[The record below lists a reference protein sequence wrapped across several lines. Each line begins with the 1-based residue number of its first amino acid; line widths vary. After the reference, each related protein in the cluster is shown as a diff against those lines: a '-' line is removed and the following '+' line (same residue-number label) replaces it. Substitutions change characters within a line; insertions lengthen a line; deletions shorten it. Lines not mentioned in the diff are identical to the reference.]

1 MQYSSKNKICFS
13 FLLYSHKI
21 LLTLYRGLTVATDEF
36 ASNEA
41 LERTA
46 YILDNMM
53 INMDSAIPDIM
64 DRVNEKSF
72 FVVNQKIEI

>member
-1 MQYSSKNKICFS
+1 M
-13 FLLYSHKI
+13 YSHQI
-21 LLTLYRGLTVATDEF
+21 RINLPFYRGLTVATDGF